1 MYYLLKY
8 DFLASVGGCEEEL
21 QIVDANSD
29 RNVLLTYL
37 KDKFYDDVYI
47 DTIND
52 IPRGEFELCEEEDS
66 WKVKYRVDG
75 SVIENSCL
83 YQIVKQQEKGKFKEV
98 IYYCSLLI
106 NSIQINP
113 KPFQENPKEAFSMLS
128 NRHNKLSIKIKGG

>member
-83 YQIVKQQEKGKFKEV
+83 YQIVKQ
-98 IYYCSLLI
+98 
-106 NSIQINP
+106 
-113 KPFQENPKEAFSMLS
+113 
-128 NRHNKLSIKIKGG
+128 